1 VEALE
6 QAVDPGH
13 LAWLAALQFGFIE
26 LDCALLH
33 GSSADVGDNLGPDSS
48 PLLLLDRLTRMD
60 VNRLFTARSGE
71 QFSVELAGGG
81 IASAVR
87 DLEGERQ
94 QQQAVPQRKVIG
106 IGSGLRYSLYN
117 PGSDR
122 IDFRTVGQQAGLR
135 GRGFA

>member
-1 VEALE
+1 
-6 QAVDPGH
+6 
-13 LAWLAALQFGFIE
+13 
-26 LDCALLH
+26 
-33 GSSADVGDNLGPDSS
+33 
-48 PLLLLDRLTRMD
+48 LLLDRLTRMD